1 MRPERTERNVQKGI
15 VSQFCEQ
22 KCAIR
27 ARSRTFMKRALEGKS
42 LHLKTKCYFS
52 FSKWPPVLYITV
64 SPKAQLPLAKNVK
77 HYLLHI
83 HMLPFIVV
91 LLFLLRNYSSFH
103 PQYHSSKFLVWHLH
117 FQILL
122 PPTQFIPI

>member
-1 MRPERTERNVQKGI
+1 MRPERTERKVRKGM

-27 ARSRTFMKRALEGKS
+27 ARSRTFMKRTLECKS
-42 LHLKTKCYFS
+42 WHLKTKCSSS

-64 SPKAQLPLAKNVK
+64 PPKAQSPLAKNVK

-91 LLFLLRNYSSFH
+91 LFLLRNYSSFH
-103 PQYHSSKFLVWHLH
+103 PQYHPSKFLVCHLH